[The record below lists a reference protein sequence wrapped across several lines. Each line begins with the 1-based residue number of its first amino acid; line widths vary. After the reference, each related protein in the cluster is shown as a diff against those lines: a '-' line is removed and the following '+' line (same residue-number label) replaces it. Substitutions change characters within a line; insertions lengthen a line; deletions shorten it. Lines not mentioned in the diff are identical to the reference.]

1 MAFRDGR
8 RQRKSRHDPQAY
20 LGHASRRQ
28 DFCGQLPHAI
38 SWDRLYRQGA
48 GRLSLGPTQLST
60 QFVNGTTML
69 FAPADSSQR
78 PTRSSTA
85 VAVLLSW
92 QRFPSG
98 GERGIWAVRLSA
110 VGSFAS
116 SPRRVLITAT
126 PPRGIGRIQRPPRKI
141 ETRL

>member
-8 RQRKSRHDPQAY
+8 RQRKSRRDPQAY

-38 SWDRLYRQGA
+38 SRDRLYRQGA

-69 FAPADSSQR
+69 FAPA
-78 PTRSSTA
+78 
-85 VAVLLSW
+85 
-92 QRFPSG
+92 
-98 GERGIWAVRLSA
+98 ERGRSFFLWLGLVFVAAPNPVLDRGRCLVVVAKISVR
-110 VGSFAS
+110 
-116 SPRRVLITAT
+116 R
-126 PPRGIGRIQRPPRKI
+126 
-141 ETRL
+141 